1 MAGINGAT
9 AVQIPT
15 AKRKGRTA
23 AEKQL
28 LARFERLSDSQR
40 ETLLSFA
47 EFLAQQ
53 PAIPSAEPTPPAK
66 PCAIARP
73 EKENIIAAIK
83 RLNAT
88 YFMLENR
95 AGLLNET
102 SVLMTQHVMQGRD
115 IGEVI
120 DELEAVFARFYEE
133 WRAEQ
138 PS

>member
-1 MAGINGAT
+1 M
-9 AVQIPT
+9 AVQISM
-15 AKRKGRTA
+15 AKRKTLTA
-23 AEKQL
+23 TEETL
-28 LARFERLSDSQR
+28 LSLFGRLSTGQR

-47 EFLAQQ
+47 EFLAAQTTQ
-53 PAIPSAEPTPPAK
+53 DPAEAPPLPEPRPIPRPAQ
-66 PCAIARP
+66 
-73 EKENIIAAIK
+73 ESVIAAIK
-83 RLNAT
+83 RLNAS
-88 YFMLENR
+88 YFMLEDR

-120 DELEAVFARFYEE
+120 DELEAVFARFYAE

>member
-1 MAGINGAT
+1 MG
-9 AVQIPT
+9 
-15 AKRKGRTA
+15 KRKALTPT
-23 AEKQL
+23 EEEL
-28 LARFERLSDSQR
+28 LSLFGRLSDSQR

-47 EFLAQQ
+47 EFLASQASQEPAEAPPPPQ
-53 PAIPSAEPTPPAK
+53 PRHIP
-66 PCAIARP
+66 RP
-73 EKENIIAAIK
+73 RQESVIAAIK
-83 RLNAT
+83 RLNAA
-88 YFMLENR
+88 YFMLEDR

-120 DELEAVFARFYEE
+120 DELESVFARFYEE